1 VADLDWIGD
10 KLRMGG
16 AMGRAMALLFGFVVM
31 FLFLPRPKD
40 DPVVERTTA
49 NGVVAIVPGEALPAD
64 ARSWVAL
71 VRLPDGRSVRVIFSP
86 PKPADGMPVP
96 LLVERHRSGDT
107 RYFLDVERWRAR

>member
-1 VADLDWIGD
+1 VADLDWIAG

-16 AMGRAMALLFGFVVM
+16 AMGRAMALLCGFVVM
-31 FLFLPRPKD
+31 FLFLPGPKD
-40 DPVVERTTA
+40 DPVVERTTS
-49 NGVVAIVPGEALPAD
+49 NGVVAIAPGEALAAD

-71 VRLPDGRSVRVIFSP
+71 VRLPDGRSVRVIFSL

-107 RYFLDVERWRAR
+107 RYFLDVDRWRAR